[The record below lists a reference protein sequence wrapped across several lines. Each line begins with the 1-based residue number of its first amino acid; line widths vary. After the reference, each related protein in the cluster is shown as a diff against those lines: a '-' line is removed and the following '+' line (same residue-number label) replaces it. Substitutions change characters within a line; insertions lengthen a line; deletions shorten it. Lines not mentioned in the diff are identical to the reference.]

1 MFRVAYI
8 LGEGTVQKSSKP
20 CEIKD
25 RGDLIQFWALFL
37 IFLKRG
43 DCKIAYLIYVFLT
56 Y

>member
-1 MFRVAYI
+1 VR
-8 LGEGTVQKSSKP
+8 KSSKP
-20 CEIKD
+20 REFKD